1 MGRNKDKISVFKTK
15 NYKGVCK
22 MKVKFLLINVY
33 VLFAIGILATSGY
46 AKIDPNTCVGMWLF
60 DEGKGD
66 TAKDLSGN
74 KYDGTLLNSPKWIDG
89 KFGKALNF
97 EGVDDCVS
105 IPNKSALL
113 EQQFTQ
119 MTMMAYV
126 YPTAFG
132 GGTYGH
138 TIISR
143 TDGDGWSL
151 RINNGLLLADL
162 RLTGGNVTASIPPT
176 KIAANTWSHIAV
188 TYDNTKG
195 IILGYINGNN
205 IGELKGSGNIKNAGN
220 AATCTFIGTDPAT
233 CKPQGPE
240 FDFTGSIDEVAMF
253 SVALTEDDI
262 KSISSKGL
270 GVTMGIAPVDASSKL
285 TTTWANIKAR

>member
-1 MGRNKDKISVFKTK
+1 
-15 NYKGVCK
+15 
-22 MKVKFLLINVY
+22 MKFMFLLANVC
-33 VLFAIGILATSGY
+33 VLLVISILANSAYGR
-46 AKIDPNTCVGMWLF
+46 IDPATCVGMWLF

-66 TAKDLSGN
+66 KTKDSSAN

-97 EGVDDCVS
+97 GGTDDCVS
-105 IPNKSALL
+105 IPNGSALL

-119 MTMMAYV
+119 ITMMAYV

-151 RINNGLLLADL
+151 RINNGFLLADL
-162 RLTGGNVTASIPPT
+162 RLTGGNVTSSIPPT
-176 KIAANTWSHIAV
+176 KIPADTWSHIAV
-188 TYDNTKG
+188 TYDSTKG
-195 IILGYINGNN
+195 VITGYINGSK
-205 IGELKGSGNIKNAGN
+205 IGELKGNGSTKNAAN
-220 AATCTFIGTDPAT
+220 SATCTFIGTDPAV

-240 FDFTGSIDEVAMF
+240 FDFAGNIDEVAIF
-253 SVALTEDDI
+253 SVALEENDI
-262 KSISSKGL
+262 KNISSKGL
-270 GVTMGIAPVDASSKL
+270 GIVMGIAPVDVSGKL
-285 TTTWANIKAR
+285 TTTWAEIKSR

>member
-1 MGRNKDKISVFKTK
+1 
-15 NYKGVCK
+15 
-22 MKVKFLLINVY
+22 MKVRFLLISFS
-33 VLFAIGILATSGY
+33 VLFVISVLVTSSF
-46 AKIDPNTCVGMWLF
+46 ARIDLETCVGMWIF
-60 DEGKGD
+60 DEGKGN
-66 TAKDLSGN
+66 TVKDLSGN

-97 EGVDDCVS
+97 GGVDDCVS
-105 IPNKSALL
+105 IPNGSALL

-143 TDGDGWSL
+143 TDGDGWAL
-151 RINNGLLLADL
+151 RINNGFLLADL
-162 RLTGGNVTASIPPT
+162 RLTGGNVIASIPPT
-176 KIAANTWSHIAV
+176 KISGDTWSHIAV

-195 IILGYINGNN
+195 IILGYINGNL
-205 IGELKGSGNIKNAGN
+205 IGELKGSGNIKNSAN
-220 AATCTFIGTDPAT
+220 SATCTFIGTDPAI

-240 FDFTGSIDEVAMF
+240 FDFAGSIDEVAIF
-253 SVALTEDDI
+253 SIALTEDDI
-262 KSISSKGL
+262 KSIANKGL
-270 GVTMGIAPVDASSKL
+270 GVIMGIADVDVSGKL
-285 TTTWANIKAR
+285 TTTWADIKSR